1 MKLFKS
7 KAFIIC
13 LVCAIVLTLIS
24 TMLAAFG
31 GTDLLRSF
39 AGTLAKP
46 FTFIGSTVAEAFNGF
61 VDVFADYDKL
71 KDENES
77 LKEELE
83 AYKKKEYDEQLLREQ
98 NDWLKDYINFR
109 ASNPEFK
116 ITDAKIVSREAGNYG
131 TVITLNKGTAHS
143 IKRNMPVITADGL
156 LGYVSEVALDWC
168 KVTTVIEA
176 KNSIGVYSERQ
187 GTQGILSG
195 SIELRDEGLCKMTFI
210 DGADGVQIGD
220 KIYTSGGSKSIY
232 PADLYIGSV
241 SEVKIDE
248 ITGEAVATVA
258 PEIDFT
264 KLSDI
269 SDVMIICGYSGVK

>member
-1 MKLFKS
+1 MKFFKS

-13 LVCAIVLTLIS
+13 LVCAIVLTLIP

-31 GTDLLRSF
+31 GIDLLRSF
-39 AGTLAKP
+39 AGTIAKP
-46 FTFIGSTVAEAFNGF
+46 FTFVGSTVAEAFNGF
-61 VDVFADYDKL
+61 VDVFSEYDEL
-71 KDENES
+71 KAENES
-77 LKEELE
+77 LKEELD
-83 AYKKKEYDEQLLREQ
+83 AYKEKEYNEKLLQEQ
-98 NDWLKDYINFR
+98 NDWLKDYINFHS
-109 ASNPEFK
+109 SNPNFK
-116 ITDAKIVSREAGNYG
+116 LTDAKIVSREAGNYG

-187 GTQGILSG
+187 GLQGILEG
-195 SIELRDEGLCKMTFI
+195 SIELREEGLCKMTFI
-210 DGADGVQIGD
+210 DSADGIQIGD

-241 SEVKIDE
+241 SEVKIDP
-248 ITGEAVATVA
+248 ITGEAVATVT
-258 PEIDFT
+258 PKIDFT
-264 KLSDI
+264 KLSQI
-269 SDVMIICGYSGVK
+269 SDVMIICGYTGAK

>member
-1 MKLFKS
+1 MKFFKS

-13 LVCAIVLTLIS
+13 LMCAIVLTLIP

-31 GTDLLRSF
+31 GIDLLRSF
-39 AGTLAKP
+39 AGTIAKP
-46 FTFIGSTVAEAFNGF
+46 FTFVGSTVAEAFNGF
-61 VDVFADYDKL
+61 VDVFSEYDEL
-71 KDENES
+71 KAENES
-77 LKEELE
+77 LKEELD
-83 AYKKKEYDEQLLREQ
+83 AYKEKEYNEKLLQEQ
-98 NDWLKDYINFR
+98 NDWLKDYINFHS
-109 ASNPEFK
+109 SNPNFK
-116 ITDAKIVSREAGNYG
+116 LTDAKIVSREAGNYG

-187 GTQGILSG
+187 GLQGILEG
-195 SIELRDEGLCKMTFI
+195 SIELREEGLCKMTFI
-210 DGADGVQIGD
+210 DSADGIQIGD

-241 SEVKIDE
+241 SEVKIDP
-248 ITGEAVATVA
+248 ITGEAVATVT
-258 PEIDFT
+258 PKIDFT
-264 KLSDI
+264 KLSQI
-269 SDVMIICGYSGVK
+269 SDVMVICGYTGAK